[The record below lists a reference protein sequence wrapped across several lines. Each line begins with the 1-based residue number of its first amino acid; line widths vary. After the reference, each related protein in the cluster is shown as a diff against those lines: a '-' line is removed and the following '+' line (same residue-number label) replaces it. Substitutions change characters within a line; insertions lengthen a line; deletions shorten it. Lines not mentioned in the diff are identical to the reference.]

1 MGAGRRPLPL
11 GGARAGGGP
20 RPRRGGWGLRELAA
34 GAAAGGL
41 LLFVLMSAA
50 AWVLGRRQ
58 PTTKM
63 MRALTAKRDAQ
74 RALERDNLCRAAT
87 TLRDD
92 LALLVPRWRAGRVS
106 GASAEV
112 PGSVAAAWAVAE
124 GHVPDAE
131 QFRRLREAVPPGLH
145 RTGQSVGEGGPAG
158 GIDGEGGPL
167 EGPGMEPWAVQFL
180 QEDLAAFRKQL
191 PAYPEGGYAGRGV
204 VLTGG
209 GVKHF
214 GGAVVVF
221 ATLRKQGCTLPG
233 ELWVTAAER
242 RDMPAAVVEALEA
255 QLGAAV
261 RVLPAS
267 KRGELGGY
275 AAKTG
280 ALMLSSFQ
288 EVLFLDS
295 DNVPVTDACAL
306 FETGEYKAT
315 GALLWP
321 DFWPASP
328 APELRTITGVAELL
342 NSTHETGQMVFDK
355 QRAWRPLMVAAYF
368 NMLGPGLYYKLF
380 TDFVGEGDKETFPY
394 AFLVEGLP
402 EYTVPHPVSV
412 AGSKWLNTTSGKE
425 ERFGYTMVQ
434 RWPSGE
440 ALFLHQNN
448 HKTTFFNLPEVPRE
462 KGRPDK
468 LVPWESKDDFN
479 RAAGYN
485 IELWVWN
492 VLRAIRCDP
501 SVVEAML
508 ILRERI
514 LPNDWCWL
522 WRVYMED
529 HPSNDTLVCPLH

>member
-380 TDFVGEGDKETFPY
+380 TDEVGEGDKETFPH

-402 EYTVPHPVSV
+402 EYTVPHPVTS
-412 AGSKWLNTTSGKE
+412 AGAKWVKGDGQE
-425 ERFGYTMVQ
+425 ERYGYTMVQ

-440 ALFLHQNN
+440 ALFLHQN
-448 HKTTFFNLPEVPRE
+448 HFKTTFFNLRDAPRE
-462 KGRPDK
+462 EGRPGK
-468 LVPWESKDDFN
+468 LSPYMEGDDFDG
-479 RAAGYN
+479 AAGYDV
-485 IELWVWN
+485 ELWIWT
-492 VLRAIRCDP
+492 VLRAVRCDP
-501 SVVEAML
+501 GVVLEVL
-508 ILRERI
+508 QLRDRV
-514 LPNDWCWL
+514 LPNKWCWL
-522 WRVYMED
+522 WKFYMVGWASRD
-529 HPSNDTLVCPLH
+529 SLVCPLQP

>member
-1 MGAGRRPLPL
+1 M
-11 GGARAGGGP
+11 
-20 RPRRGGWGLRELAA
+20 
-34 GAAAGGL
+34 
-41 LLFVLMSAA
+41 
-50 AWVLGRRQ
+50 
-58 PTTKM
+58 
-63 MRALTAKRDAQ
+63 
-74 RALERDNLCRAAT
+74 
-87 TLRDD
+87 
-92 LALLVPRWRAGRVS
+92 S

-112 PGSVAAAWAVAE
+112 PGSVAAAWAVVE

-131 QFRRLREAVPPGLH
+131 HFRRLREAVPPGLH
-145 RTGQSVGEGGPAG
+145 RTGQSVGEEGPAG

-267 KRGELGGY
+267 GKGELGGY

-368 NMLGPGLYYKLF
+368 NILGPGLYYKLF
-380 TDFVGEGDKETFPY
+380 TDEVGEGDKETFPH

-402 EYTVPHPVSV
+402 EYTVPHPVTS
-412 AGSKWLNTTSGKE
+412 AGAYHVVDG
-425 ERFGYTMVQ
+425 ERRHTGYAMLQ
-434 RWPSGE
+434 RSPDGE
-440 ALFLHQNN
+440 PVFLHQNIF
-448 HKTTFFNLPEVPRE
+448 KTTFFNLPDEPRG
-462 KGRPDK
+462 GRPGK
-468 LVPWESKDDFN
+468 LGLLSDGEAFVH
-479 RAAGYN
+479 RAGYD
-485 IELWVWN
+485 IEVWVWTL
-492 VLRAIRCDP
+492 LRGVR
-501 SVVEAML
+501 
-508 ILRERI
+508 
-514 LPNDWCWL
+514 
-522 WRVYMED
+522 
-529 HPSNDTLVCPLH
+529 